1 MKLHD
6 LVTIHYFHDCI
17 LNNIQYDS
25 IQRRLEISL
34 DFCKWMQEYYV
45 EGMPDV
51 IAVKLVFTNV
61 SRYFDDELGEV
72 DSMYYEILDGD
83 PILDE
88 SGAPVIDDAGNMGVS
103 FFIDRGFEENNRSKS
118 KRPSI
123 IEIFAQNVEFIDMG
137 PVVDED

>member
-6 LVTIHYFHDCI
+6 LVEIHYFHDSS
-17 LNNIQYDS
+17 LNDVQYDPE
-25 IQRRLEISL
+25 QRRIEISVV
-34 DFCKWMQEYYV
+34 FCNWMQDYFV
-45 EGMPDV
+45 EGMPEL

-61 SRYFDDELGEV
+61 SRYFDDELGQINEV
-72 DSMYYEILDGD
+72 FGFLDGN

-88 SGAPVIDDAGNMGVS
+88 SGASVIDDAGNMGVS
-103 FFIDRGFEENNRSKS
+103 FFIDRGFEESNRSKS

-123 IEIFAQNVEFIDMG
+123 IEIYAQDVEFIDMG

>member
-72 DSMYYEILDGD
+72 DSMYYEILKGD
-83 PILDE
+83 PILDK
-88 SGAPVIDDAGNMGVS
+88 SGAPVIDDAGNAGVC
-103 FFIDRGFEENNRSKS
+103 FVIDRGFSE
-118 KRPSI
+118 RPSFV
-123 IEIFAQNVEFIDMG
+123 EIFAQDVEFIDMG
-137 PVVDED
+137 PVEDV